1 MEATKSAD
9 HPSADLAA
17 AVRAELSARLGMDPA
32 ALRDDI
38 VFSSYGLDSLKAVGF
53 VEALGELMGRKLP
66 ATLPWECPTVERLVA
81 RLLGGPAPNS
91 TAPDST
97 ALGGTEESGAPVS
110 GEPVA
115 VVGMACRFPG
125 ADDVDQFWQLLS
137 DGADLTG
144 PVPPGRLTPRSGPR
158 EAGYLRGPV
167 DRFDPLFFGIS
178 PREAQ
183 EMDPQQSLFLEV
195 AWEALDAAGLGDGSL
210 AGSRTGVFV
219 GAIWHD
225 YADLGAA
232 PDGPAS
238 AYLASGRSLNMIA
251 NRFSYALGLRG
262 PSLVVDTACSSSL
275 LAVHL
280 ACQSLATG
288 ESKVAVVGGVNL
300 LLDPRTTEALQG
312 FGALAPDG
320 RCKVFDESADGFGR
334 GEGCG
339 VVVLKPLSRALAD
352 NDRIWCVIRGSA
364 ANNDGQSNG
373 LTAPNPVAQQEV
385 VSRAYATA
393 AVDPR
398 EVAYVETHGT
408 GTALGD
414 PIEASALGAV
424 LTAGRQEDAPDLVL
438 GSVKANIGHLEG
450 AAGIAGLMKAALC
463 LWHRRIPSNPHFD
476 IPNAHIDFEG
486 MRLRVPREN
495 EAWPRN
501 ARRLAGVSAFGWG
514 GTNVHVVLEGRD
526 EPRLRELPP
535 AGTQEPVGRPT
546 APPADGPNPDIL
558 FVCSPHGHQY
568 PEMGVELMRAEPVFR
583 AAVEECDRYF
593 VPLAGWSL
601 AEKLA
606 TGSES
611 RKRLD
616 VVLPLLYAVQVGLAR
631 LLEHH
636 GVRPASV
643 VGHCIGEIPA
653 AVIAGILD
661 VEQATALVYQYSR
674 YQYQMARPDHGMAAL
689 EYTAAEAYALV
700 GDDDR
705 VHVAACNGPRSTV
718 ISGDRARLEELVAE
732 TRAAGAQ
739 AGMIDVDVAGHGPAI
754 EQVIEDLV
762 RDIGE
767 LRPRPGRIPLI
778 SSVTAEPLDW
788 REVDGAYFAQNL
800 RRLVRFD
807 DAVRRAMTDGASVL
821 LEITAHAVLLHA
833 LTQLTDEATAG
844 ATGDG
849 RTPVALGTMRRGDP
863 RGGLSDALAALRA
876 LGRRP
881 PARDERTAHLL
892 TLSARSPKA
901 LLQYAGETAHALRTA
916 TPETT
921 AADVCL
927 ATARRT
933 AFPYRLAA
941 VGCDLPGLAA
951 DLERLARSGDAQAAW
966 ASGQPAAGRPRTAF
980 VFPGPGSQWS
990 ATARSLP
997 VEEPVFAA
1005 VLRECDAK
1013 AAPLL
1018 GRSLLDELNS
1028 STAYGQPNGPV
1039 QPLLFSVQVALAA
1052 LWRSWGVEPD
1062 VVLGHGTG
1070 EVAAACTSGAL
1081 TLDDGLRIACLGTVL
1096 PDGPPEE
1103 LRAELSELRP
1113 AAGRVPIHSA
1123 VLNRRVDGSGM
1134 DAAYWGDV
1142 LREPGPFPDGVRS
1155 LLDDGSTLFVEISPD
1170 PVLTTSI
1177 DEAAA
1182 HAGRQVTVVPS
1193 LRRGE
1198 DGRTVMLRS
1207 LGAAHLAG
1215 VEVDGSAA
1223 LRPGARRQADLPA
1236 YPWQR
1241 EHFPI
1246 PGLSAADRGA
1256 RSGYAAG
1263 TGLVLGARLDSAVEP
1278 GVHYWQTRLSAELPE
1293 VADHRVRGTAVVPAS
1308 AYLAL
1313 AAAAV
1318 DEVLPGTELGV
1329 RDLLFASALAPEA
1342 GRPRLVQSVLAE
1354 EAGGARFRVFDRG
1367 GATPVLL
1374 AEAVFRAED
1383 RAPDGHGPLRQDTGR
1398 QDTGRHDTGR
1408 HDTKRD
1414 DTALSAPDALTEDG
1428 FYRLLADHGVECG
1441 PEYRRVTAFRLLD
1454 GGAVAQAT
1462 LTAQDLA
1469 MAGTRLPRAVHDA
1482 AFQTATAAVLGGDPG
1497 GTGVVVVEGADSIS
1511 FSGKPSGTVSVHVR
1525 LAADGPAGTLAD
1537 VRVLDATGG
1546 ELMELRGLRVRRS
1559 DALRIASPA
1568 AEPGGLAQAPESAR
1582 PAAADESGPEPF
1594 TAADPTAEVESV
1606 VRAAVARIV
1615 DTSPERLRV
1624 DQPFRELGMDSLMA
1638 VELRKRLE
1646 RKFGVKL
1653 SSSLAF
1659 NYPTVQEL
1667 VPYLIDKAGLNTP
1680 RHDADA
1686 QRPPEPLPPGPPD
1699 GPVLQP
1705 GADDADS
1712 LLRELE
1718 LLEARIEDL

>member
-1 MEATKSAD
+1 MEENQPAELS
-9 HPSADLAA
+9 SADLAA
-17 AVRAELSARLGMDPA
+17 AVRSELSARLGIDPA
-32 ALRDDI
+32 DLRDDV
-38 VFSSYGLDSLKAVGF
+38 VFSAYGLDSLKAVGL
-53 VEALGELMGRKLP
+53 VEALGALMGRKLS

-81 RLLGGPAPNS
+81 RLLGGPAPEAV
-91 TAPDST
+91 TPGATEDR
-97 ALGGTEESGAPVS
+97 GTLAS
-110 GEPVA
+110 GEPIA

-137 DGADLTG
+137 EGADLTG
-144 PVPPGRLTPRSGPR
+144 PVPPGRLTPSSGPR

-195 AWEALDAAGLGDGSL
+195 AWEALDSAGLGDGSL
-210 AGSRTGVFV
+210 SGSRTGVFV

-225 YADLGAA
+225 YADLGGA

-288 ESKVAVVGGVNL
+288 ESKTAVVGGVNL

-385 VSRAYATA
+385 LSQAYETA
-393 AVDPR
+393 AVDAR

-424 LTAGRQEDAPDLVL
+424 LTAGRAEDAPELVL

-450 AAGIAGLMKAALC
+450 AAGIAGLMKAALS
-463 LWHRRIPSNPHFD
+463 LWHRRIPSNPHFET
-476 IPNAHIDFEG
+476 PNAHIDFEG

-495 EAWPRN
+495 EAWPRD
-501 ARRLAGVSAFGWG
+501 ARPLAGVSAFGWG

-526 EPRLRELPP
+526 EPPLRALPP
-535 AGTQEPVGRPT
+535 AGTPEPAGRPT

-568 PEMGVELMRAEPVFR
+568 AEMGVELMRAEPVFR
-583 AAVEECDRYF
+583 AAVEECDRHF
-593 VPLAGWSL
+593 LPLAGWSL

-636 GVRPASV
+636 GVLPASV

-661 VEQATALVYQYSR
+661 VEQATALVYHYSR

-689 EYTAAEAYALV
+689 EYTAAEAYELV
-700 GDDDR
+700 GDDHR
-705 VHVAACNGPRSTV
+705 VTVAACNGPRSTV
-718 ISGDRARLEELVAE
+718 ISGDRARLEELVAQ

-767 LRPRPGRIPLI
+767 LRPRPGRIPMI

-788 REVDGAYFAQNL
+788 REVNGAYFAQNL
-800 RRLVRFD
+800 RCLVRFD

-821 LEITAHAVLLHA
+821 MEITAHAVLLHA
-833 LTQLTDEATAG
+833 LRQLTDEAAAG
-844 ATGDG
+844 SD
-849 RTPVALGTMRRGDP
+849 REPVALGTMRRGDP
-863 RGGLSDALAALRA
+863 RGGISDTIAALRT
-876 LGRRP
+876 LGWRP
-881 PARDERTAHLL
+881 ETRQEPSAQLL
-892 TLSARSPKA
+892 TLSARSPEA
-901 LLQYAGETAHALRTA
+901 LLQYARETAGALRAA
-916 TPETT
+916 TPGTT
-921 AADVCL
+921 PADVCQ

-941 VGCDLPGLAA
+941 VGHDLRGLAE
-951 DLERLARSGDAQAAW
+951 DLERLARGGDAKAARV
-966 ASGQPAAGRPRTAF
+966 SERPVTGRPRTAF
-980 VFPGPGSQWS
+980 VFPGPGSPWTG
-990 ATARSLP
+990 AARSLLA
-997 VEEPVFAA
+997 EEPVFAA
-1005 VLRECDAK
+1005 VLRECDAT

-1018 GRSLLDELNS
+1018 GRSILGELD
-1028 STAYGQPNGPV
+1028 AAAPDGPV
-1039 QPLLFSVQVALAA
+1039 EPLLFSVQVALAE

-1062 VVLGHGTG
+1062 VVIGHGVG
-1070 EVAAACTSGAL
+1070 EVAAAVTSGAL
-1081 TLDDGLRIACLGTVL
+1081 GLHDGLRIACLGSAL
-1096 PDGPPEE
+1096 PNVPPEE
-1103 LRAELSELRP
+1103 PGALRP
-1113 AAGRVPIHSA
+1113 AAGRVPVHSTA
-1123 VLNRRVDGSGM
+1123 LNRRVDGAGL
-1134 DAAYWGDV
+1134 DAAYWRAALGV
-1142 LREPGPFPDGVRS
+1142 PGAFPDAVRS
-1155 LLDDGSTLFVEISPD
+1155 LLDDGHSLFVEMSPD
-1170 PVLTTSI
+1170 PILTTVI

-1182 HAGRQVTVVPS
+1182 LAGRRVTAVPS
-1193 LRRGE
+1193 LRRDE
-1198 DGRTVMLRS
+1198 DGRAVMLES

-1246 PGLSAADRGA
+1246 PGLSGA
-1256 RSGYAAG
+1256 GREGRPGPATA
-1263 TGLVLGARLDSAVEP
+1263 TGLVLGTRLDSAIEP

-1293 VADHRVRGTAVVPAS
+1293 VADHQVRGVPVVPGS
-1308 AYLAL
+1308 AYLTL

-1318 DEVLPGTELGV
+1318 DEVMPGAELAV
-1329 RDLLFASALAPEA
+1329 SDLLFASALAPEA
-1342 GRPRLVQSVLAE
+1342 GRPRLVQSVLSE
-1354 EAGGARFRVFDRG
+1354 EGGGARFRVFDRAG
-1367 GATPVLL
+1367 SSPVLL

-1383 RAPDGHGPLRQDTGR
+1383 RAPDGQGAGGYEPEPSG
-1398 QDTGRHDTGR
+1398 
-1408 HDTKRD
+1408 
-1414 DTALSAPDALTEDG
+1414 PDALTEDG
-1428 FYRLLADHGVECG
+1428 FYRLLAGHGVECG
-1441 PEYRRVTAFRLLD
+1441 PEYRRVTAFRALD
-1454 GGAVAQAT
+1454 GGAVARAT
-1462 LTAQDLA
+1462 LTPQDLA
-1469 MAGTRLPRAVHDA
+1469 MAGTRLPRAAYDA
-1482 AFQTATAAVLGGDPG
+1482 AFQTVTAAVLGGADQG
-1497 GTGVVVVEGADSIS
+1497 GTGVVVVEGADAVS
-1511 FSGKPSGTVSVHVR
+1511 FAGKPSGALSLRVR
-1525 LAADGPAGTLAD
+1525 LSTQDAGETRAD
-1537 VRVLDATGG
+1537 VRVLDAATGG
-1546 ELMELRGLRVRRS
+1546 LLMEMRGLRLFRS
-1559 DALRIASPA
+1559 DALRIAGSGAEPAGAAPA
-1568 AEPGGLAQAPESAR
+1568 AESAR
-1582 PAAADESGPEPF
+1582 PSAADGKESAPLTG
-1594 TAADPTAEVESV
+1594 TDPTAEVEAV

-1667 VPYLIDKAGLNTP
+1667 VPYLIEKAGLSAP
-1680 RHDADA
+1680 PHDAGA
-1686 QRPPEPLPPGPPD
+1686 RPTEPSPPGSPD
-1699 GPVLQP
+1699 GSTIRHHAEDTDH
-1705 GADDADS
+1705 ADDADS

>member
-1 MEATKSAD
+1 MEAQKSTD
-9 HPSADLAA
+9 NSSADLAA
-17 AVRAELSARLGMDPA
+17 AVRSELSARLGMDPA
-32 ALRDDI
+32 ALRDDV
-38 VFSSYGLDSLKAVGF
+38 VFSAYGLDSLKAVGF
-53 VEALGELMGRKLP
+53 VEALGELMGRKLS

-81 RLLGGPAPNS
+81 RLLGGPAPEP
-91 TAPDST
+91 TAT
-97 ALGGTEESGAPVS
+97 GAMEGPGVPVS

-125 ADDVDQFWQLLS
+125 ADDIDQFWRLLS

-144 PVPPGRLTPRSGPR
+144 PVPPGRRTPVAGPR

-167 DRFDPLFFGIS
+167 DQFDPLFFGIS

-210 AGSRTGVFV
+210 AGSPTGVFV

-225 YADLGAA
+225 YANLGAS
-232 PDGPAS
+232 DGPAS

-385 VSRAYATA
+385 LSRAYETA
-393 AVDPR
+393 AVDAR

-408 GTALGD
+408 GTVLGD

-424 LTAGRQEDAPDLVL
+424 LTVGRQEDAPDLVL

-463 LWHRRIPSNPHFD
+463 LWHRQIPSNPHFET
-476 IPNAHIDFEG
+476 PNAHIDFEG

-495 EAWPRN
+495 EAWPQN
-501 ARRLAGVSAFGWG
+501 ARPLAGVSAFGFG

-526 EPRLRELPP
+526 EPSLRELPP
-535 AGTQEPVGRPT
+535 ASAPEPVGQPT
-546 APPADGPNPDIL
+546 APPVDGPNPDIL

-568 PEMGVELMRAEPVFR
+568 AEMGVELMRAEPVFR

-661 VEQATALVYQYSR
+661 VEQGTALVYHYSR

-689 EYTAAEAYALV
+689 EYTAAEAHELV

-705 VHVAACNGPRSTV
+705 VTVAACNGPRSTV
-718 ISGDRARLEELVAE
+718 ISGDRARLEELVAA

-788 REVDGAYFAQNL
+788 REVNGAYFAQNL
-800 RRLVRFD
+800 RCLVRFD

-833 LTQLTDEATAG
+833 LRQLTEEAATA
-844 ATGDG
+844 ATGDD
-849 RTPVALGTMRRGDP
+849 RSPVALGTMRRGDP

-876 LGRRP
+876 LGWQP
-881 PARDERTAHLL
+881 EVRDERTAQLL
-892 TLSARSPKA
+892 TLSARSPEA
-901 LLQYAGETAHALRTA
+901 LLQYAGETAGALRTA

-921 AADVCL
+921 VADVCR

-941 VGCDLPGLAA
+941 VGRDLPGLAA
-951 DLERLARSGDAQAAW
+951 DLERLAQGGDAEAAW
-966 ASGQPAAGRPRTAF
+966 ASEQPAAGRPRTAF
-980 VFPGPGSQWS
+980 VFPGPGSQWPG
-990 ATARSLP
+990 TARSLLA
-997 VEEPVFAA
+997 EEPVFAA

-1018 GRSLLDELNS
+1018 GRSLLEELNS
-1028 STAYGQPNGPV
+1028 TATDGQPNGPV
-1039 QPLLFSVQVALAA
+1039 QPLLFSVQVALAE

-1062 VVLGHGTG
+1062 VVIGHGVG

-1081 TLDDGLRIACLGTVL
+1081 TLDDGLRITCLGSVL
-1096 PDGPPEE
+1096 SDSPPEE
-1103 LRAELSELRP
+1103 LRAELSALRP
-1113 AAGRVPIHSA
+1113 TAGRVPIHST
-1123 VLNRRVDGSGM
+1123 VLNQRVDGSGM
-1134 DAAYWGDV
+1134 DAAYWCDT
-1142 LREPGPFPDGVRS
+1142 LREPPAFPDGVRS
-1155 LLDDGSTLFVEISPD
+1155 LLDDGNALFVEISPD
-1170 PVLTTSI
+1170 PVLTSAI

-1182 HAGRQVTVVPS
+1182 HAGRRVTVVPS
-1193 LRRGE
+1193 LRRDE
-1198 DGRTVMLRS
+1198 DGRAVMLGS

-1215 VEVDGSAA
+1215 AEVDGSAA

-1241 EHFPI
+1241 QHFPI
-1246 PGLSAADRGA
+1246 PGLSGADREA

-1278 GVHYWQTRLSAELPE
+1278 GVHYWQTRLSAEIPE
-1293 VADHRVRGTAVVPAS
+1293 VADHQVRGTAVVPGS

-1318 DEVLPGTELGV
+1318 DEVRPGAELGV
-1329 RDLLFASALAPEA
+1329 SDLLFASVLAPEA
-1342 GRPRLVQSVLAE
+1342 GRPRLVQSVWSQE
-1354 EAGGARFRVFDRG
+1354 GGGARFRVFDRG
-1367 GATPVLL
+1367 GATPLLL

-1383 RAPDGHGPLRQDTGR
+1383 RTPDEHGPLHHGPLR
-1398 QDTGRHDTGR
+1398 HDTE
-1408 HDTKRD
+1408 
-1414 DTALSAPDALTEDG
+1414 LSMPDALTEDG

-1441 PEYRRVTAFRLLD
+1441 PEYRRVTAFRAVD
-1454 GGAVAQAT
+1454 GGAVALAT

-1469 MAGTRLPRAVHDA
+1469 MAGTRLPRAAYDA
-1482 AFQTATAAVLGGDPG
+1482 AFQTVTAAVLGGGDPD
-1497 GTGVVVVEGADSIS
+1497 GTGMVLVEGADSIS
-1511 FSGKPSGTVSVHVR
+1511 FAGKPSDTVSVHVR
-1525 LAADGPAGTLAD
+1525 LEADGAGGTRAD
-1537 VRVLDATGG
+1537 VRMLDAAGG
-1546 ELMELRGLRVRRS
+1546 DLMELRGLRVRRS
-1559 DALRIASPA
+1559 DTLRIASPA
-1568 AEPGGLAQAPESAR
+1568 VEPGGFAQAPESAR
-1582 PAAADESGPEPF
+1582 PAAADERGPEPL
-1594 TAADPTAEVESV
+1594 TADPAEVESI
-1606 VRAAVARIV
+1606 VRTAVARIV

-1624 DQPFRELGMDSLMA
+1624 DQPFREFGMDSLMA

-1667 VPYLIDKAGLNTP
+1667 VPYLIDKAGLSTP
-1680 RHDADA
+1680 RRDADT
-1686 QRPPEPLPPGPPD
+1686 QRPPEPLSPGSPN
-1699 GPVLQP
+1699 GSALQP
-1705 GADDADS
+1705 GVDDADS

>member
-9 HPSADLAA
+9 HQSADLAA
-17 AVRAELSARLGMDPA
+17 AVRAELSARLGMDSA
-32 ALRDDI
+32 VLRDDI
-38 VFSSYGLDSLKAVGF
+38 VFSAYGLDSLKAVGF

-81 RLLGGPAPNS
+81 RLLGAPAPE
-91 TAPDST
+91 ST
-97 ALGGTEESGAPVS
+97 ALGGTEGSGAPVS
-110 GEPVA
+110 GEPIA

-144 PVPPGRLTPRSGPR
+144 PVPPGRLTPASGPR

-320 RCKVFDESADGFGR
+320 RCKVFDERADGFGR

-385 VSRAYATA
+385 ISRAYETA
-393 AVDPR
+393 AVDAR

-424 LTAGRQEDAPDLVL
+424 LTVGRQEDAPDLVL

-495 EAWPRN
+495 EAWPQD
-501 ARRLAGVSAFGWG
+501 ARPLAGVSAFGWG

-535 AGTQEPVGRPT
+535 AGTPEPVGQST
-546 APPADGPNPDIL
+546 APLADGPNPDIL

-661 VEQATALVYQYSR
+661 VEQATALVYHYSR

-705 VHVAACNGPRSTV
+705 VTVAACNGPRSTV

-754 EQVIEDLV
+754 EQVIEELV

-767 LRPRPGRIPLI
+767 LRPRPGRIPMI

-800 RRLVRFD
+800 RHLVRFD

-833 LTQLTDEATAG
+833 LGQLTEEAAAG
-844 ATGDG
+844 APRDD

-876 LGRRP
+876 LGWQP
-881 PARDERTAHLL
+881 EARDERTAHLL
-892 TLSARSPKA
+892 TLSARSPQA
-901 LLQYAGETAHALRTA
+901 LLQYAGETARALRTA

-921 AADVCL
+921 AADVCR

-941 VGCDLPGLAA
+941 VGRDLPGLAA
-951 DLERLARSGDAQAAW
+951 DLERLVRGGDAEAAGV
-966 ASGQPAAGRPRTAF
+966 SEQPAAGRPRTAF
-980 VFPGPGSQWS
+980 VFPGPGSQWP
-990 ATARSLP
+990 ATARSLLA
-997 VEEPVFAA
+997 EEPVFAA

-1018 GRSLLDELNS
+1018 GRSLLEELD
-1028 STAYGQPNGPV
+1028 STVAYGQPNGLV
-1039 QPLLFSVQVALAA
+1039 QPLLFSVQVALAE

-1062 VVLGHGTG
+1062 VVIGHGTG

-1081 TLDDGLRIACLGTVL
+1081 TLDDGLRITCLGTVL

-1103 LRAELSELRP
+1103 PRAELGGLRP
-1113 AAGRVPIHSA
+1113 AAGRVPIHSTA
-1123 VLNRRVDGSGM
+1123 LNQRVDGSGM
-1134 DAAYWGDV
+1134 DAAYWCDT
-1142 LREPGPFPDGVRS
+1142 LSEPGAFPDGVRS
-1155 LLDDGSTLFVEISPD
+1155 LLDDGNTLFVEISPD
-1170 PVLTTSI
+1170 PVLTTAI

-1182 HAGRQVTVVPS
+1182 HAGRRVTVVPS
-1193 LRRGE
+1193 LRRDE
-1198 DGRTVMLRS
+1198 DGRAVMLRS

-1246 PGLSAADRGA
+1246 PGLSGADREA

-1263 TGLVLGARLDSAVEP
+1263 TGPVLGARLDSAVEP
-1278 GVHYWQTRLSAELPE
+1278 GVHYWQTRLSAEIPE

-1318 DEVLPGTELGV
+1318 DEVMPGTELGV
-1329 RDLLFASALAPEA
+1329 CDLLFASALAPEA

-1354 EAGGARFRVFDRG
+1354 EGGGARFRVFDRG

-1383 RAPDGHGPLRQDTGR
+1383 RAPDGHGPLR
-1398 QDTGRHDTGR
+1398 HDTE
-1408 HDTKRD
+1408 
-1414 DTALSAPDALTEDG
+1414 LSAPDALTEDG

-1441 PEYRRVTAFRLLD
+1441 PEYRRVTAFRPLD

-1469 MAGTRLPRAVHDA
+1469 MAGTRLPRAVYDA

-1525 LAADGPAGTLAD
+1525 LEADGAGGTLAD

-1546 ELMELRGLRVRRS
+1546 DLMELRGLRVHRS
-1559 DALRIASPA
+1559 DTLRIASPA
-1568 AEPGGLAQAPESAR
+1568 AQPGGLARAPQSAR
-1582 PAAADESGPEPF
+1582 PAAADERGPEPL
-1594 TAADPTAEVESV
+1594 TADDPTAEVESV
-1606 VRAAVARIV
+1606 VRTAVARIV

-1680 RHDADA
+1680 RHDGDA
-1686 QRPPEPLPPGPPD
+1686 QRPPEPLPPGSPD
-1699 GPVLQP
+1699 GSVLQP